1 MREGGCRKGALA
13 PKDQS
18 LSCHLLTGLKSFNL
32 SWKVGVI
39 IQAYS
44 HEVLWR
50 IIDLFDLEKC
60 LINKKKKSRVI
71 DVPTVRGW
79 RHGPYS
85 RVCEREASSLELF
98 IFHVNEKEGG
108 CLSNGAQNVIFLS
121 LPGLFF
127 FFFLS
132 SCT

>member
-1 MREGGCRKGALA
+1 MYFKRSLQLFPSCCAALLDSRKSVAGLAHSAVERGALSQTWREPDMREGGCRKGALV

-44 HEVLWR
+44 HEVLMG

-60 LINKKKKSRVI
+60 LINKQAK
-71 DVPTVRGW
+71 
-79 RHGPYS
+79 
-85 RVCEREASSLELF
+85 
-98 IFHVNEKEGG
+98 
-108 CLSNGAQNVIFLS
+108 
-121 LPGLFF
+121 
-127 FFFLS
+127 
-132 SCT
+132 